1 MADTSKIKKTLK
13 ASHVVKVWFWDG
25 EREYE
30 GEAVDLSPAGAT
42 ALLKMAQFGNA
53 TVLPTKKVMD
63 GLVKHLSQKT
73 VEWKCTSGIMESTVK
88 AKITLVHPDFENPRR
103 LLVEAAFQ
111 SPSEHNQKVLAR
123 MAEILKQAGPS
134 P

>member
-1 MADTSKIKKTLK
+1 MSDTSKIKKTLK

-30 GEAVDLSPAGAT
+30 GEAVELSPGRAT

-63 GLVKHLSQKT
+63 GLIKHLNQKT
-73 VEWKCTSGIMESTVK
+73 VEFKCMSGIMEVTVK
-88 AKITLVHPDFENPRR
+88 AKVSLAQPDFENPRR
-103 LLVEAAFQ
+103 LLIEAEFQ

-134 P
+134 A

>member
-1 MADTSKIKKTLK
+1 MTDSSRIKRTLK

-30 GEAVDLSPAGAT
+30 GEAVELSPSGST

-53 TVLPTKKVMD
+53 TVIPTRKVVD
-63 GLVKHLSQKT
+63 GLIKHLTHKV
-73 VEWKCTSGIMESTVK
+73 VEWKCTSGIMESAVK
-88 AKITLVHPDFENPRR
+88 AKITLVQPDFENPRR
-103 LLVEAAFQ
+103 LLVEAEFQ
-111 SPSEHNQKVLAR
+111 SASEHNQKILSR
-123 MAEILKQAGPS
+123 MGDILRQAGPA